1 MIITRKH
8 AMRLLRTGRAQNP
21 AALRPDDRGRVY
33 VAIDVNHR
41 RLGWVV
47 RHYLEN

>member
-21 AALRPDDRGRVY
+21 SELRPDDQGRVY
-33 VAIDVNHR
+33 VAIDVSHR
-41 RLGWVV
+41 RLGWIVH
-47 RHYLEN
+47 HYLKD